1 MTPARLF
8 VACIFLALLLLLRV
22 LAASAGP
29 ADPRLLNGVLE
40 WPSVVAN
47 EPFVIVRGDDG
58 VLYDVGVTAA
68 RREGAVT
75 AGARVSVLGIEGA
88 PHTRSPRSAL
98 VVAPVRRRRRHKLQ
112 GTRPPAPAGPSARR
126 DARSSTVV
134 MLVWE
139 RVV

>member
-1 MTPARLF
+1 M
-8 VACIFLALLLLLRV
+8 
-22 LAASAGP
+22 
-29 ADPRLLNGVLE
+29 LE

-68 RREGAVT
+68 RRVGAVT

-98 VVAPVRRRRRHKLQ
+98 VVAPVRRRRRHKLP

-134 MLVWE
+134 MLIWE